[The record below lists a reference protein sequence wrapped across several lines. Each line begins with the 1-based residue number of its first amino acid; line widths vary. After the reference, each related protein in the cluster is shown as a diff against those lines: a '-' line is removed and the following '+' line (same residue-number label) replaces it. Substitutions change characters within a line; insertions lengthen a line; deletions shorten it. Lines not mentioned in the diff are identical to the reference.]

1 MWTFFKKVPDPE
13 PPTISG
19 DMTAV
24 ISTIPYT
31 RTISVRPLSSRRRD
45 QGYLSVLS
53 LECRPTV
60 RLYNKPFST
69 TYHNSEMCSMRKS
82 RCVYCC
88 PPRASEHTNRHFAC
102 KYNITLSLKAFDLL
116 QSEIN
121 QSLICGYYSFLQ
133 CCY

>member
-102 KYNITLSLKAFDLL
+102 KYNITVSLEAFHLL

-121 QSLICGYYSFLQ
+121 QLLICGYYSFLQ